1 MYNPVRELC
10 VVNDTAEQGVALM
23 QEFNALL
30 TKDEKQT
37 RFAIQVIKEH
47 RKRHP
52 DSKKAT
58 LLKDLG
64 PVG

>member
-1 MYNPVRELC
+1 MRELC
-10 VVNDTAEQGVALM
+10 VVNDAAERGVALM

-37 RFAIQVIKEH
+37 QFAIQVIKEH
-47 RKRHP
+47 HKCYP
-52 DSKKAT
+52 DSKKET
-58 LLKDLG
+58 LLKGLV

>member
-1 MYNPVRELC
+1 M
-10 VVNDTAEQGVALM
+10 NDTAERGVALM

-37 RFAIQVIKEH
+37 QFAIQVIKEH